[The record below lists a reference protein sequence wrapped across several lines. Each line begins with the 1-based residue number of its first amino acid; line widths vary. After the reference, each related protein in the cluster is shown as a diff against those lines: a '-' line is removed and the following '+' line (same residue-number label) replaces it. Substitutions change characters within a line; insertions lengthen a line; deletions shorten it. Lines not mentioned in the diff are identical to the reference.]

1 MPLSRGTLSKGTL
14 SRGALTRGTRWP
26 VLASLVLAA
35 ELPGYALAA
44 PPAGAPQAAAASHVA
59 AAKAPAVV
67 PGPTQA
73 LSSGSHGAVP
83 SPALVSGKPVP
94 GTARHPLA
102 PPLPNSCPGEYA
114 DNFSALAPK
123 VRRLE
128 TQLASYTFCIRTTAT
143 YECPSYG
150 VDGDLVHKRTQ
161 VVAHGTAF
169 AYRRG
174 GSGTLLLTNQHV
186 ADWPVVTDDDHPAE
200 DVPVGCRRVKE
211 ELSIVENEAD
221 SYERDDIPLARVVAD
236 PQMDIAVLTSASK
249 LPVLP
254 WKIGHSARLKD
265 RNIVD
270 VRGFP
275 LGVFKAT
282 NVGKVVSSYDHDTYK
297 DWDHD
302 DFVVDALLSPGNS
315 GSPVLA
321 ISCKT
326 GEFELVGVYH
336 AGYTRG
342 SALNAV
348 VGIDQLRGLIS
359 TLKLA
364 PRRDSNAQLDV
375 SARARLSAAAQN
387 TLEPFFPLGSLTASL
402 RTRNDGVFFFELF
415 NRSFPMRT
423 FPIAVL
429 EDVPTLNDDEF
440 GALGRIWFGG
450 RQGLKE
456 YDLSDLDVPSRPQL
470 VKLLEGLRRAGLAAF
485 ALREADQDA
494 NQSRE
499 RFERTERLE
508 KALRR
513 SSAGQK
519 DLAAVI
525 AEIADR
531 LAPKGEEPTV
541 ALESLLVESTPREP
555 GDSAESVSPE
565 TAAAP
570 EEELPPS
577 LGNSSE

>member
-1 MPLSRGTLSKGTL
+1 
-14 SRGALTRGTRWP
+14 
-26 VLASLVLAA
+26 
-35 ELPGYALAA
+35 
-44 PPAGAPQAAAASHVA
+44 
-59 AAKAPAVV
+59 
-67 PGPTQA
+67 
-73 LSSGSHGAVP
+73 
-83 SPALVSGKPVP
+83 
-94 GTARHPLA
+94 
-102 PPLPNSCPGEYA
+102 
-114 DNFSALAPK
+114 

-150 VDGDLVHKRTQ
+150 VDGDLVHRRTQ

-186 ADWPVVTDDDHPAE
+186 ADWPVVTDDEHRPE
-200 DVPVGCRRVKE
+200 DVPVGCRRVNE
-211 ELSIVENEAD
+211 DLSIVENEAD
-221 SYERDDIPLARVVAD
+221 SYGRDDIPLSRVVAD
-236 PQMDIAVLTSASK
+236 PTMDIAVLTTASK

-321 ISCKT
+321 ISCRT

-348 VGIDQLRGLIS
+348 VGIDQMRGLIT

-387 TLEPFFPLGSLTASL
+387 TLEPFFPLGSLTASV
-402 RTRNDGVFFFELF
+402 RTRNDGVFFFELL

-423 FPIAVL
+423 FPILVL

-456 YDLSDLDVPSRPQL
+456 YDVSDLDAASRPQL
-470 VKLLEGLRRAGLAAF
+470 VKLLDGLRRGGLASF

-513 SSAGQK
+513 ASSGQK
-519 DLAAVI
+519 ELVQMATDM
-525 AEIADR
+525 AER
-531 LAPKGEEPTV
+531 LAPKAEEPTV

-555 GDSAESVSPE
+555 GDSPENTSPE
-565 TAAAP
+565 AVAAP
-570 EEELPPS
+570 DEELPPN
-577 LGNSSE
+577 LGASE

>member
-1 MPLSRGTLSKGTL
+1 MSRALRSGSWKGL
-14 SRGALTRGTRWP
+14 AVRLRWP
-26 VLASLVLAA
+26 LLTTLVLAA
-35 ELPGYALAA
+35 ELPGPALAA
-44 PPAGAPQAAAASHVA
+44 PSPVSAARAPAPAAASR
-59 AAKAPAVV
+59 APAV
-67 PGPTQA
+67 PAPA
-73 LSSGSHGAVP
+73 LASSSQHGAAVP
-83 SPALVSGKPVP
+83 SPALISSKSAP
-94 GTARHPLA
+94 GAQRSIP
-102 PPLPNSCPGEYA
+102 PPLPPNSCPGEYA

-150 VDGDLVHKRTQ
+150 VDGDLVHKRTL
-161 VVAHGTAF
+161 VAAHGTAF

-186 ADWPVVTDDDHPAE
+186 ADWPVVTDDEHTAE
-200 DVPVGCRRVKE
+200 DVPAGCRRVSE
-211 ELSIVENEAD
+211 DLSIVENEAD
-221 SYERDDIPLARVVAD
+221 SYGRDDIPLSRVVAD
-236 PQMDIAVLTSASK
+236 PTLDIAVLTTANK

-282 NVGKVVSSYDHDTYK
+282 NVGKVVSAYDHDTYK

-348 VGIDQLRGLIS
+348 VGIDQLRGLIT

-423 FPIAVL
+423 FPILVL
-429 EDVPTLNDDEF
+429 EDAPTLNDDEF

-456 YDLSDLDVPSRPQL
+456 YDVSDLDTAARPQL
-470 VKLLEGLRRAGLAAF
+470 SKLLDGLRRAGLAAF

-513 SSAGQK
+513 TSSGQK
-519 DLAAVI
+519 DLAQA
-525 AEIADR
+525 ALDLADR
-531 LAPKGEEPTV
+531 LAPRAEEPTV

-555 GDSAESVSPE
+555 GDTAEGTSSEPAS
-565 TAAAP
+565 TP
-570 EEELPPS
+570 EEELPPN
-577 LGNSSE
+577 LGTSD

>member
-1 MPLSRGTLSKGTL
+1 VTGL
-14 SRGALTRGTRWP
+14 RWP
-26 VLASLVLAA
+26 LLATLVLAA
-35 ELPGYALAA
+35 DLPCPALAA
-44 PPAGAPQAAAASHVA
+44 PPVG
-59 AAKAPAVV
+59 PAR
-67 PGPTQA
+67 A
-73 LSSGSHGAVP
+73 P
-83 SPALVSGKPVP
+83 SPAASSRGNSATPVLSPALISSKSAP
-94 GTARHPLA
+94 GARHSPA
-102 PPLPNSCPGEYA
+102 PPLPPNSCPGEYA
-114 DNFSALAPK
+114 DNFSALASK

-161 VVAHGTAF
+161 VAAHGTAF

-186 ADWPVVTDDDHPAE
+186 ADWPVVTDDEHTAE
-200 DVPVGCRRVKE
+200 DVPAGCRRVNE

-221 SYERDDIPLARVVAD
+221 SYERDDIPLSRVVAD
-236 PQMDIAVLTSASK
+236 PTMDIAVLTTSSK

-348 VGIDQLRGLIS
+348 VGIDQMRGLIT

-364 PRRDSNAQLDV
+364 PRRDANAQLDV

-387 TLEPFFPLGSLTASL
+387 TLEPFFPLGALTASV

-415 NRSFPMRT
+415 NRTFPMRT
-423 FPIAVL
+423 FPILVL

-456 YDLSDLDVPSRPQL
+456 YDMSDLDTASRPQL
-470 VKLLEGLRRAGLAAF
+470 LKLLEGLRRGGLAAF

-513 SSAGQK
+513 SSSGQK
-519 DLAAVI
+519 DLSQLAADL
-525 AEIADR
+525 ADR

-555 GDSAESVSPE
+555 GDRPESSSPE
-565 TAAAP
+565 AATAP
-570 EEELPPS
+570 DEELPPN
-577 LGNSSE
+577 LGTND

>member
-1 MPLSRGTLSKGTL
+1 MVGG
-14 SRGALTRGTRWP
+14 
-26 VLASLVLAA
+26 
-35 ELPGYALAA
+35 
-44 PPAGAPQAAAASHVA
+44 
-59 AAKAPAVV
+59 KAPVR
-67 PGPTQA
+67 
-73 LSSGSHGAVP
+73 S
-83 SPALVSGKPVP
+83 
-94 GTARHPLA
+94 ARAPLA

-114 DNFSALAPK
+114 DNFSALASK

-161 VVAHGTAF
+161 VIAHGTAF

-174 GSGTLLLTNQHV
+174 GAGTLLLTNQHV
-186 ADWPVVTDDDHPAE
+186 ADWPIVTDDDHPTE
-200 DVPVGCRRVKE
+200 DVPAGCRRVNE
-211 ELSIVENEAD
+211 QLSIVENEAD
-221 SYERDDIPLARVVAD
+221 SYERDDIPLSRVVAD
-236 PQMDIAVLTSASK
+236 PQMDIAVLSTASK

-254 WKIGHSARLKD
+254 WKVGHSARLKE

-348 VGIDQLRGLIS
+348 VGIDQIRGLIT
-359 TLKLA
+359 TLKPT
-364 PRRDSNAQLDV
+364 PRRDLNAQLDV
-375 SARARLSAAAQN
+375 SARARMSAAAQN
-387 TLEPFFPLGSLTASL
+387 TLEPFFPLGSLTASV

-456 YDLSDLDVPSRPQL
+456 YDLSDLDAAARPQL
-470 VKLLEGLRRAGLAAF
+470 VKLLDGLRRGGLAAF

-513 SSAGQK
+513 TSTGQK
-519 DLAAVI
+519 DIVQVI
-525 AEIADR
+525 SDLSDR
-531 LAPKGEEPTV
+531 LAPKSEEATV

-555 GDSAESVSPE
+555 GDSPE
-565 TAAAP
+565 TSAP
-570 EEELPPS
+570 EASTSSEEELPPNLNTS
-577 LGNSSE
+577 D

>member
-1 MPLSRGTLSKGTL
+1 MRVAPRSRSWRKLVARL
-14 SRGALTRGTRWP
+14 RWP
-26 VLASLVLAA
+26 WLASLALVAD
-35 ELPGYALAA
+35 LPALAA
-44 PPAGAPQAAAASHVA
+44 PPPAGAHPVPAHVASSNAAQPAAPAPALATAPHGAAPHAAAT
-59 AAKAPAVV
+59 
-67 PGPTQA
+67 PT
-73 LSSGSHGAVP
+73 
-83 SPALVSGKPVP
+83 PALASSKPQ
-94 GTARHPLA
+94 GTPRRPLA
-102 PPLPNSCPGEYA
+102 PPLPPNSCPGEYA
-114 DNFSALAPK
+114 DNLSALAPK

-150 VDGDLVHKRTQ
+150 VDGELVHKRTQ

-200 DVPVGCRRVKE
+200 DVPAGCRRVNE
-211 ELSIVENEAD
+211 ELNIVENEAD
-221 SYERDDIPLARVVAD
+221 SYDRDDIPLARVVAD
-236 PQMDIAVLTSASK
+236 PQMDIAVLTTPNK
-249 LPVLP
+249 LAVLP
-254 WKIGHSARLKD
+254 WQIGHSARLRD

-282 NVGKVVSSYDHDTYK
+282 NVGKVVSAYDHDTYK
-297 DWDHD
+297 EWDHD

-348 VGIDQLRGLIS
+348 VGIDQIRSLIT
-359 TLKLA
+359 TLKPT
-364 PRRDSNAQLDV
+364 PRRDLNAQLDV

-387 TLEPFFPLGSLTASL
+387 ALEPYFPLGPLTASL
-402 RTRNDGVFFFELF
+402 RTRNDGAFFYELF
-415 NRSFPMRT
+415 NRNFPVRT
-423 FPIAVL
+423 FPILVL
-429 EDVPTLNDDEF
+429 EDVPTLSDDEF

-456 YDLSDLDVPSRPQL
+456 YDLSDLDAPLRPQL
-470 VKLLEGLRRAGLAAF
+470 AKLLEGLRRASIAAF
-485 ALREADQDA
+485 ALREADQSA

-508 KALRR
+508 KALKRTN
-513 SSAGQK
+513 SGQR
-519 DLAAVI
+519 DLAQAA
-525 AEIADR
+525 AELAER
-531 LAPKGEEPTV
+531 LAPKSDEPTV
-541 ALESLLVESTPREP
+541 SLESLLVEPSPQLPGETPQ
-555 GDSAESVSPE
+555 G
-565 TAAAP
+565 AAP
-570 EEELPPS
+570 EAAVTAEEELPPS
-577 LGNSSE
+577 LGTAD

>member
-1 MPLSRGTLSKGTL
+1 MRRVSACWLR
-14 SRGALTRGTRWP
+14 ARW
-26 VLASLVLAA
+26 ALAA
-35 ELPGYALAA
+35 ALPGSILAGSALAA
-44 PPAGAPQAAAASHVA
+44 PVLAAPSPAPSLAAAPAP
-59 AAKAPAVV
+59 AAKIPAVV
-67 PGPTQA
+67 PGPAPAITN
-73 LSSGSHGAVP
+73 GARSATP
-83 SPALVSGKPVP
+83 TPAAVGGKAQVRS
-94 GTARHPLA
+94 ARPPLA

-114 DNFSALAPK
+114 DNFSALASK

-161 VVAHGTAF
+161 VIAHGTAF

-174 GSGTLLLTNQHV
+174 GAGTLLLTNQHV
-186 ADWPVVTDDDHPAE
+186 ADWPIVTDDDHPAE
-200 DVPVGCRRVKE
+200 DVPAGCRRVNE
-211 ELSIVENEAD
+211 QLSIVENEAD
-221 SYERDDIPLARVVAD
+221 SYERDDIPLSRVVGD
-236 PQMDIAVLTSASK
+236 PQMDIAVLSTASK

-254 WKIGHSARLKD
+254 WKIGHSARLKE

-297 DWDHD
+297 EWDHD

-348 VGIDQLRGLIS
+348 VGIDQIRGLIT
-359 TLKLA
+359 TLKPT
-364 PRRDSNAQLDV
+364 PRRDLNAQLDV
-375 SARARLSAAAQN
+375 SARARMSAAAQN
-387 TLEPFFPLGSLTASL
+387 TLEPFFPLGSLTASV

-456 YDLSDLDVPSRPQL
+456 YDLSDLDAATRPQL
-470 VKLLEGLRRAGLAAF
+470 VKLLDGLRRGGLAAF

-513 SSAGQK
+513 TSTGQK
-519 DLAAVI
+519 DI
-525 AEIADR
+525 AQAISDLADR
-531 LAPKGEEPTV
+531 LAPKGDESTV

-555 GDSAESVSPE
+555 GDSPETGSPE
-565 TAAAP
+565 ASTTN
-570 EEELPPS
+570 EEELPPNLNTS
-577 LGNSSE
+577 D

>member
-1 MPLSRGTLSKGTL
+1 MRRAPRNRSWSEVVARLRRPLLAGL
-14 SRGALTRGTRWP
+14 ALAGLAPGIAAASPP
-26 VLASLVLAA
+26 VATPTPALASSSHAA
-35 ELPGYALAA
+35 GTPTPALAA
-44 PPAGAPQAAAASHVA
+44 SKPSNSPPQQRHPPA
-59 AAKAPAVV
+59 
-67 PGPTQA
+67 
-73 LSSGSHGAVP
+73 LSA
-83 SPALVSGKPVP
+83 
-94 GTARHPLA
+94 
-102 PPLPNSCPGEYA
+102 NSCPGEYA
-114 DNFSALAPK
+114 DNLSALAPK

-150 VDGDLVHKRTQ
+150 VDGNLVHKRTQ

-186 ADWPVVTDDDHPAE
+186 ADWPVVTDDDHTAE
-200 DVPVGCRRVKE
+200 DVPPGCRRVSE
-211 ELSIVENEAD
+211 ELNIVENEAD
-221 SYERDDIPLARVVAD
+221 SYGRDDIPLSRVVAD
-236 PQMDIAVLTSASK
+236 PQLDIAVLTTPNK
-249 LPVLP
+249 LAVLP
-254 WKIGHSARLKD
+254 WKIGHSSRLRD

-275 LGVFKAT
+275 LGAFKAT
-282 NVGKVVSSYDHDTYK
+282 NVGKVVSAYDHDMYK

-302 DFVVDALLSPGNS
+302 DFVVDALLSQGNS

-348 VGIDQLRGLIS
+348 IGIDQMRGLLS

-364 PRRDSNAQLDV
+364 PRRDANATLDV
-375 SARARLSAAAQN
+375 SARARLSAAAQS
-387 TLEPFFPLGSLTASL
+387 TLAPFFPLGSLTAAL
-402 RTRNDGVFFFELF
+402 RTRSDGVLLYELF

-423 FPIAVL
+423 YPILVL
-429 EDVPTLNDDEF
+429 EDVPTLNDDDF
-440 GALGRIWFGG
+440 GALGRLWFGS
-450 RQGLKE
+450 RQGLKT
-456 YDLSDLDVPSRPQL
+456 YDLSDLDASARPQL
-470 VKLLEGLRRAGLAAF
+470 LKLLDGLRRAGLASF

-508 KALRR
+508 KLLRR
-513 SSAGQK
+513 TSSGQRDLVQLAT
-519 DLAAVI
+519 DLA
-525 AEIADR
+525 ER
-531 LAPKGEEPTV
+531 LAPRPDEGTIR
-541 ALESLLVESTPREP
+541 LESLLAEPPP
-555 GDSAESVSPE
+555 GDHGGTGATAAE
-565 TAAAP
+565 AARAAP
-570 EEELPPS
+570 EEEAPPALES
-577 LGNSSE
+577 ND

>member
-1 MPLSRGTLSKGTL
+1 VGGARCSQFDAAESLVRSWPL
-14 SRGALTRGTRWP
+14 
-26 VLASLVLAA
+26 LAGVVLAA
-35 ELPGYALAA
+35 ALPGSFVAA
-44 PPAGAPQAAAASHVA
+44 PVRAAPSPAPAP
-59 AAKAPAVV
+59 AAKAPAAV
-67 PGPTQA
+67 PGPA
-73 LSSGSHGAVP
+73 PAVVNGAHGAAP
-83 SPALVSGKPVP
+83 TPALVGGKPVRS
-94 GTARHPLA
+94 ARPPLA

-114 DNFSALAPK
+114 DNFSALASK

-150 VDGDLVHKRTQ
+150 VDGELVHKRTQ

-174 GSGTLLLTNQHV
+174 GAGTLLLTNQHV
-186 ADWPVVTDDDHPAE
+186 ADWPIVTDDDHSAE
-200 DVPVGCRRVKE
+200 DVPVGCRRVNE
-211 ELSIVENEAD
+211 QLSIVENEAD
-221 SYERDDIPLARVVAD
+221 SYERDDIPLSRVVAD
-236 PQMDIAVLTSASK
+236 PQLDIAVLSAGSK

-254 WKIGHSARLKD
+254 WKIGHSARLKE

-348 VGIDQLRGLIS
+348 VGIDQIRGLIT
-359 TLKLA
+359 TLKPT
-364 PRRDSNAQLDV
+364 PRRDLNAQLDV
-375 SARARLSAAAQN
+375 SARARMSAAAQN

-415 NRSFPMRT
+415 NRSFPVRT

-456 YDLSDLDVPSRPQL
+456 YDLSDLDAATRPQL
-470 VKLLEGLRRAGLAAF
+470 AKLLDGLRRGGLAAF

-513 SSAGQK
+513 TSTGQK
-519 DLAAVI
+519 DI
-525 AEIADR
+525 AQAISELADR
-531 LAPKGEEPTV
+531 LAPKPDEPTV
-541 ALESLLVESTPREP
+541 ALESLLVESSPREP
-555 GDSAESVSPE
+555 GDAAESGSAQAS
-565 TAAAP
+565 TTS
-570 EEELPPS
+570 EEELPPN
-577 LGNSSE
+577 LNTGD

>member
-1 MPLSRGTLSKGTL
+1 VARL
-14 SRGALTRGTRWP
+14 RWP
-26 VLASLVLAA
+26 LLASLVLAA
-35 ELPGYALAA
+35 DLPGPALAA
-44 PPAGAPQAAAASHVA
+44 PPVGPARAPSPAASSRGNPA
-59 AAKAPAVV
+59 APAASI
-67 PGPTQA
+67 PAPA
-73 LSSGSHGAVP
+73 LSSSLPGGAVP
-83 SPALVSGKPVP
+83 SPALVSSKSEP
-94 GTARHPLA
+94 GARHSLA
-102 PPLPNSCPGEYA
+102 PPLPPNSCPGEYA
-114 DNFSALAPK
+114 DNFSALASK

-186 ADWPVVTDDDHPAE
+186 ADWPVVTDDEHTAE
-200 DVPVGCRRVKE
+200 DVPAGCRRVNE

-236 PQMDIAVLTSASK
+236 PTMDIAVLTTSSK

-348 VGIDQLRGLIS
+348 VGIDQIRGLIT

-364 PRRDSNAQLDV
+364 PRRDASAQLDV

-387 TLEPFFPLGSLTASL
+387 TLEPFFPLGALTASV

-415 NRSFPMRT
+415 NRTFPMRT
-423 FPIAVL
+423 FPILVL

-456 YDLSDLDVPSRPQL
+456 YDVSDLDTASRPQL
-470 VKLLEGLRRAGLAAF
+470 LKLLEGLRRAGLAAF

-513 SSAGQK
+513 SSSGQK
-519 DLAAVI
+519 DLSQIAADL
-525 AEIADR
+525 ADR

-555 GDSAESVSPE
+555 GDRPESSSPE
-565 TAAAP
+565 AATAP
-570 EEELPPS
+570 DEELPPN
-577 LGNSSE
+577 LGTND

>member
-1 MPLSRGTLSKGTL
+1 VAQL
-14 SRGALTRGTRWP
+14 RWP
-26 VLASLVLAA
+26 LLAA
-35 ELPGYALAA
+35 VSLTADLPALAA
-44 PPAGAPQAAAASHVA
+44 PAAPATPAHTAAATAAPAAAAPTPALANSA
-59 AAKAPAVV
+59 GSGPAGSGSSTGATARTPALAAKK
-67 PGPTQA
+67 PG
-73 LSSGSHGAVP
+73 S
-83 SPALVSGKPVP
+83 
-94 GTARHPLA
+94 ARPPLA
-102 PPLPNSCPGEYA
+102 PPLPPNSCPGEYA
-114 DNFSALAPK
+114 DNLSALAPK
-123 VRRLE
+123 VRKME

-186 ADWPVVTDDDHPAE
+186 SDWPVVTDDDHTAE
-200 DVPVGCRRVKE
+200 DVPAGCRRVNE
-211 ELSIVENEAD
+211 ELNIVENEAD

-236 PQMDIAVLTSASK
+236 SQMDIAVLTTANK

-254 WKIGHSARLKD
+254 WKIGHSARLRD

-282 NVGKVVSSYDHDTYK
+282 NVGKVVSAYDHDTYK
-297 DWDHD
+297 EWDHD

-348 VGIDQLRGLIS
+348 VGIDQIRGLIT
-359 TLKLA
+359 TLKPT
-364 PRRDSNAQLDV
+364 PRRDLNALLDV

-387 TLEPFFPLGSLTASL
+387 TLQPYFPLGPLTATL
-402 RTRNDGVFFFELF
+402 RTRDDGVFFYELL
-415 NRSFPMRT
+415 NRSFPVRT
-423 FPIAVL
+423 FPILVL

-456 YDLSDLDVPSRPQL
+456 YDLSDLDAPSRPQL
-470 VKLLEGLRRAGLAAF
+470 TKLLEGLRRASLAAF
-485 ALREADQDA
+485 ALRESDQDA

-513 SSAGQK
+513 TSASQR
-519 DLAAVI
+519 DLAQTAS
-525 AEIADR
+525 ELADR
-531 LAPKGEEPTV
+531 LAPKTDEPMVSLETLLTEPSAR
-541 ALESLLVESTPREP
+541 ALSQSP
-555 GDSAESVSPE
+555 G
-565 TAAAP
+565 AAP
-570 EEELPPS
+570 ENTASSEEELPPQ
-577 LGNSSE
+577 LEGSE

>member
-1 MPLSRGTLSKGTL
+1 MGSSDHGESRVSPA
-14 SRGALTRGTRWP
+14 RGRRAP
-26 VLASLVLAA
+26 VLAGAVLAA
-35 ELPGYALAA
+35 SLPGSLVAA
-44 PPAGAPQAAAASHVA
+44 PGTTPPSPAPAA

-67 PGPTQA
+67 PGPA
-73 LSSGSHGAVP
+73 PAVLHGAHGAGP
-83 SPALVSGKPVP
+83 TPALVAGKPPVRS
-94 GTARHPLA
+94 ARPPIA

-114 DNFSALAPK
+114 DNFSALASK

-174 GSGTLLLTNQHV
+174 GAGTLLLTNQHV
-186 ADWPVVTDDDHPAE
+186 ADWPIVTDDDHPAE
-200 DVPVGCRRVKE
+200 DVPAGCRRVNE
-211 ELSIVENEAD
+211 QLSIVENEAD
-221 SYERDDIPLARVVAD
+221 SYERDDIPLSRVVAD
-236 PQMDIAVLTSASK
+236 PLMDIAVLSTASK

-254 WKIGHSARLKD
+254 WKIGHSARLKE

-348 VGIDQLRGLIS
+348 VGIDQIRGLIT
-359 TLKLA
+359 TLKPT
-364 PRRDSNAQLDV
+364 PRRDPNAQLDV

-402 RTRNDGVFFFELF
+402 RTRSDGVFFFELF
-415 NRSFPMRT
+415 NRSFPLRT

-440 GALGRIWFGG
+440 GALGRVWFGG

-456 YDLSDLDVPSRPQL
+456 YDLADLDAATRPQL
-470 VKLLEGLRRAGLAAF
+470 VKLLDGLRRGGLAAF

-513 SSAGQK
+513 TSTGQK
-519 DLAAVI
+519 DIALAISDI
-525 AEIADR
+525 AER
-531 LAPKGEEPTV
+531 LAPKPDEATV
-541 ALESLLVESTPREP
+541 ALESLLVEPSPREP
-555 GDSAESVSPE
+555 GDSAESGATQVS
-565 TAAAP
+565 TTS
-570 EEELPPS
+570 EEELPPN
-577 LGNSSE
+577 LNAGD